1 MTVPIAALAL
11 RTWAAVDSAARTIMS
26 SIFSSP
32 SPPAASMA
40 NSLLLSVAPI
50 RFASHE
56 RTHLYPVP
64 AYEMQH
70 MRHLP
75 GADFALIRRPPEH
88 NRGLAAA
95 RIAIG
100 KLKAKM
106 TMPALMS

>member
-1 MTVPIAALAL
+1 
-11 RTWAAVDSAARTIMS
+11 
-26 SIFSSP
+26 
-32 SPPAASMA
+32 MA

-56 RTHLYPVP
+56 RTTTYLYPVP

-106 TMPALMS
+106 TTPALMS

>member
-1 MTVPIAALAL
+1 
-11 RTWAAVDSAARTIMS
+11 
-26 SIFSSP
+26 
-32 SPPAASMA
+32 MA

-56 RTHLYPVP
+56 QTTTHLYPVS

-75 GADFALIRRPPEH
+75 GADFALIREPPEH

-100 KLKAKM
+100 KFKAKM
-106 TMPALMS
+106 TMPTLTS